1 MCRNLLCFFSVVL
14 LLGLSV
20 GISGK
25 TAAVEKALRPT
36 FVVVNKAYFPLKFW
50 ITNHSKLPSFGYA
63 DGHIS
68 SRTLAKWIP
77 EEPAYKEM
85 EERLN
90 HPDPELLEMILA
102 EKDSAIAIAED
113 ALQQLEAAKSL
124 ITPAQYEDLQ
134 WRLELLRRTTLIW
147 KAHAEAFFGY
157 KILVEG
163 HEVPGLRES
172 IDKALNVLYTQ
183 AEISEEDPWVRTLQP
198 GPGSPEIIREVAD
211 ELKMLLG
218 IP

>member
-1 MCRNLLCFFSVVL
+1 
-14 LLGLSV
+14 
-20 GISGK
+20 
-25 TAAVEKALRPT
+25 
-36 FVVVNKAYFPLKFW
+36 
-50 ITNHSKLPSFGYA
+50 
-63 DGHIS
+63 
-68 SRTLAKWIP
+68 
-77 EEPAYKEM
+77 
-85 EERLN
+85 
-90 HPDPELLEMILA
+90 MILA

-147 KAHAEAFFGY
+147 KAHAETFFGY

-183 AEISEEDPWVRTLQP
+183 AEISDEDPWIRTLQP
-198 GPGSPEIIREVAD
+198 RPGSPEIIREVAD